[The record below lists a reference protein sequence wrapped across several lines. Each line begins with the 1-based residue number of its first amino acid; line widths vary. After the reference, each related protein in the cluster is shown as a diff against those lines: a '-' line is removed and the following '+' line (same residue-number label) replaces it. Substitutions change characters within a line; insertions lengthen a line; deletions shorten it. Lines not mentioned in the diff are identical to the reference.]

1 MLMLDALQSAMRWQ
15 KVDPQKE
22 GELWVRVGVDG
33 VPLWKSHVVACTI
46 AVCSDLKDLPMHSP
60 KRHFV
65 FSLLRGT
72 EQKETL
78 ENLLKTA
85 QVVDDV
91 AKLDGG
97 TVSINGEKYVV
108 RVFLCGDHMLMYKIA
123 GRDPP
128 ACTRDERRPCPYC
141 DCCPADVA
149 SFTHP
154 VPPMVASEER
164 IFKSIPCEQLAI
176 DCSHGIVNVL
186 YGVEL
191 PVVHTWL
198 AKSGMTQASIERFM
212 ETIDV
217 DLAASIEMNTTIGD
231 PLPRSITNALKFF
244 EKHLYNHV
252 ITKALVL
259 SIFLT
264 PCKVDNVSRFRCVQ
278 ICAFCVDIY
287 VFCTEIYAVLRAKLR
302 FSLRFLH
309 LPLHPPSIHPH
320 SQGASSVQASGAI

>member
-1 MLMLDALQSAMRWQ
+1 MRWDCIQAVWTWLTSTIPTFSAMVAHDLPLVWCSLCLAFMLMLDALQSAMRWQ

-128 ACTRDERRPCPYC
+128 ACVERSC
-141 DCCPADVA
+141 
-149 SFTHP
+149 
-154 VPPMVASEER
+154 
-164 IFKSIPCEQLAI
+164 
-176 DCSHGIVNVL
+176 
-186 YGVEL
+186 GV
-191 PVVHTWL
+191 
-198 AKSGMTQASIERFM
+198 R
-212 ETIDV
+212 
-217 DLAASIEMNTTIGD
+217 
-231 PLPRSITNALKFF
+231 
-244 EKHLYNHV
+244 
-252 ITKALVL
+252 
-259 SIFLT
+259 
-264 PCKVDNVSRFRCVQ
+264 
-278 ICAFCVDIY
+278 
-287 VFCTEIYAVLRAKLR
+287 
-302 FSLRFLH
+302 
-309 LPLHPPSIHPH
+309 
-320 SQGASSVQASGAI
+320 